1 MKFERI
7 RVVTRDLT
15 FVSMEEMRVFCIK
28 LNTGGIDVEKF
39 YITTPIYYPSDNLHI
54 GHTYTTVAADTLKK
68 FKKAQGY
75 DVYLVTGSDE
85 HGQKIQQKAKE
96 NNMEPKEYVDGIVRD
111 IKELWKMLDISYDE
125 FIRTTDEHHEK
136 GVQKIFERLYE
147 QGDIYKSKYEG
158 LYCTPCEAFWAE
170 SQLQD
175 GKCPDCGRE
184 VHLTDEEAYF
194 FKLSKYNDRI
204 IQLYE
209 ENPEFLQ
216 PDSRRNEMLN
226 NFLKEGLEDL
236 CVSRTSFDW
245 GIKVPFDSKHVVY
258 VWIDALLCY
267 ITALGY
273 GSEDDT
279 KFKKY
284 WPANVHLVGKEIV
297 RFHTIIWPAVL
308 MALDMELPDKV
319 FGHGWILFEDD
330 KMSKSKG
337 NVIYPEPLIELYG
350 IDAFKYFLLREF
362 SFGQDGSFS
371 REKFLQRLNSDLAN
385 DLGNLVSRTT
395 TMVEKYKDGILPSPI
410 KKEEID
416 ESLIQ
421 IATNAAGNVEKN
433 MDKLN
438 YSQALEEIWKL
449 IRRTNKY
456 IDETTPWILAK
467 EDKDRL
473 DTVLYNLVESIRIV
487 SILINPFMENT
498 SKLILAQLGL
508 EEKVNWED
516 AKEWGK
522 MKIGAKIERGDVL
535 FPRLDIE
542 KELVRH
548 NEANEKLIE
557 ERLKRQTM
565 KEKTESTEKEEFIT
579 IDDFAKIQFKVAEII
594 EAKDHPKADKLL
606 ILQLKVGD
614 ERRQVVSGIKEYYR
628 PEDLV
633 GKKVV
638 IVANLKPIKLRG
650 EESNGMILAAEKD
663 GEFTLI
669 STLDDISSG
678 ANIS

>member
-1 MKFERI
+1 MK
-7 RVVTRDLT
+7 
-15 FVSMEEMRVFCIK
+15 K
-28 LNTGGIDVEKF
+28 Y

-68 FKKAQGY
+68 FKRAQGY

-85 HGQKIQQKAKE
+85 HGQKIQEKAKE
-96 NNMEPKEYVDGIVRD
+96 YNMAPKQYVDGIVKD
-111 IKELWKMLDISYDE
+111 IKKLWNMLEVEYDE
-125 FIRTTDEHHEK
+125 FIRTTDECHEK
-136 GVQKIFERLYE
+136 AVQKIFEKLYN
-147 QGDIYKSKYEG
+147 QGDIYKSNYEG
-158 LYCTPCEAFWAE
+158 LYCTPCEAFWSE
-170 SQLQD
+170 SQLID
-175 GKCPDCGRE
+175 GKCPDCGRD
-184 VHLTDEEAYF
+184 VHLAKEEAYF
-194 FKLSKYNDRI
+194 FKLSKYKDRI
-204 IQLYE
+204 IELYKE
-209 ENPEFLQ
+209 RPDFLQ
-216 PDSRRNEMLN
+216 PESRKNEMLN
-226 NFLKEGLEDL
+226 NFLNEGLEDL

-273 GSEDDT
+273 GTEDDE

-308 MALDMELPDKV
+308 MALDIDLPDKV

-350 IDAFKYFLLREF
+350 IDAFRYFLLREF

-385 DLGNLVSRTT
+385 DLGNLVSRTV
-395 TMVEKYKDGILPSPI
+395 TMVEKYNGGILP
-410 KKEEID
+410 KAVKEDEID
-416 ESLIQ
+416 KSLIE
-421 IATNAAGNVEKN
+421 IAVNAGTKVEQN

-449 IRRTNKY
+449 VRRTNKY
-456 IDETTPWILAK
+456 IDETTPWVLAK
-467 EDKDRL
+467 EEDKERL
-473 DTVLYNLVESIRIV
+473 DTVLYNLTESIRIIA
-487 SILINPFMENT
+487 ILLSPFMERT
-498 SKLILAQLGL
+498 SKDILKQIGL
-508 EEKVNWED
+508 KQEFSWEESKS
-516 AKEWGK
+516 WGK
-522 MKIGAKIERGDVL
+522 IESGTKVQRGEVL

-542 KELVRH
+542 KELVRL
-548 NEANEKLIE
+548 NEANQKLIE
-557 ERLKRQTM
+557 ERGNK
-565 KEKTESTEKEEFIT
+565 KVEEKKVESEEVVEEIT
-579 IDDFAKIQFKVAEII
+579 IDDFAKVQFKVAEII
-594 EAKDHPKADKLL
+594 EAEEHPKADKLL
-606 ILQLKVGD
+606 ILQLKVG
-614 ERRQVVSGIKEYYR
+614 EETRQVVSGIKKYYS

-650 EESNGMILAAEKD
+650 VESKGMVLAAEKD
-663 GEFTLI
+663 GKLTLV
-669 STLDDISSG
+669 STLEDIESG
-678 ANIS
+678 ATIS